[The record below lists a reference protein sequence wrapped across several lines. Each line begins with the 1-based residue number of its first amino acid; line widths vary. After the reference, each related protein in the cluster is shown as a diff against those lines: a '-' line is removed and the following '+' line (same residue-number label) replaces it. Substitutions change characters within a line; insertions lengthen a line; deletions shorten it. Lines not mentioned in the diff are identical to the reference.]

1 MLECAVVSTT
11 IPMGSAPQLALGVQ
25 ASSTAALN
33 RAGGQRAVGDRR
45 ARPFLKWAGGKRQL
59 LPRLREFYPAEFDT
73 YHEPFLGSA
82 AVFFDLADSG
92 ALQRGR
98 VRLTDVNADLIGC
111 CLRLRDEPH
120 AVIGHLRKL
129 AADHAAAPEEHYY
142 RIRDEVF
149 NPARAAITN
158 GRHPRP
164 EAYSPEL
171 AGMLIYLNRTGY
183 NGLFRLNSSGLFN
196 VPRGRYKNPRIC
208 DEENLRRVSST
219 LSELSVK
226 MEHVSFKTVVRSARE
241 GDFLYFDPPYAPLS
255 TTAHFTS
262 YTSDGFDSEDQRE
275 LQRVVFE
282 LVRKGCHVVLS
293 NSTAP
298 EIRTLYKDNPEA
310 EKLNIEA
317 HTVPARRAINSK
329 ASRRGHV
336 LEYIITNVPRRAA

>member
-1 MLECAVVSTT
+1 MLGSLVVGTT
-11 IPMGSAPQLALGVQ
+11 IPMGSAPQLASGVQ
-25 ASSTAALN
+25 AASN
-33 RAGGQRAVGDRR
+33 RAGGQRVGNDRR

-59 LPRLREFYPAEFDT
+59 LPALREFYPGEFGT
-73 YHEPFLGSA
+73 YHEPFLGSG

-92 ALQRGR
+92 ALQHGR

-111 CLRLRDEPH
+111 CLRLRDQPH
-120 AVIGHLRKL
+120 AVIGYLRQL
-129 AADHAAAPEEHYY
+129 EAGYAAAPEEHYY
-142 RIRDEVF
+142 RIRDELF

-219 LSELSVK
+219 LSALSVK
-226 MEHVSFKTVVRSARE
+226 MEHTSFDSVLQYARA
-241 GDFLYFDPPYAPLS
+241 GDFIYFDPPYAPMS
-255 TTAHFTS
+255 ATAHFTS
-262 YTSDGFDSEDQRE
+262 YTSDGFGGEDQRRLQQVMIE
-275 LQRVVFE
+275 LAR
-282 LVRKGCHVVLS
+282 RKCSVLLS

-298 EIRTLYKDNPEA
+298 DIAALYDGNADAEA
-310 EKLNIEA
+310 AGLQA
-317 HTVPARRAINSK
+317 HKVPARRAINSN

-336 LEYIITNVPRRAA
+336 LEYIITNLPRRAV